1 MQKLLS
7 RINQSAVRDEVIA
20 AIVNSSHPSP
30 DLVSPGTHPSSPPP
44 PPPPLQ
50 QQSFPPCPGSAS
62 ENIGTARHNGSTSAH
77 SRNPASSGIAVEVAG
92 NESLVSPLHI
102 VAGAITANTGSGCD
116 ILGIQRALRT
126 GRQAIMAPVKDRL
139 TKYFGMDT
147 ATHFPSSRFVFLTC

>member
-1 MQKLLS
+1 MA

-30 DLVSPGTHPSSPPP
+30 DLVSPGTHPHSPP

-50 QQSFPPCPGSAS
+50 QQSFPPCPGSAT
-62 ENIGTARHNGSTSAH
+62 ENIGTARHNDSTSAH
-77 SRNPASSGIAVEVAG
+77 SRNPAFSGIAVEVAA

-116 ILGIQRALRT
+116 VLGIQRALRT
-126 GRQAIMAPVKDRL
+126 GRQAIMAPIKDRL
-139 TKYFGMDT
+139 TKYFGMGLTTDT
-147 ATHFPSSRFVFLTC
+147 AIHFPLSYFILFSC